1 MYLSRVEID
10 TKNRQKMKDLTNLRA
25 FHGWVEQSFPKEIAK
40 GERLRHLWR
49 IDILQGRSYLLL
61 LSPDR
66 PDLNRLSKYGIAGTA
81 KTKDYEETLNGL
93 RLEQIRPFR
102 LTANAV
108 YRDRKTGK
116 LVPYTSISD
125 IEQWLLKRAERLG
138 FEVVTSPS
146 GKQDFMISDHHSEPL
161 RHGRKAMP
169 VSMTSY
175 EGVLKIT
182 DVAKLKETLANGVGR
197 ERAYGCGLLTVMPEV
212 NQIID

>member
-66 PDLNRLSKYGIAGTA
+66 PDLNRLSKHGIAGTA

-108 YRDRKTGK
+108 YRDRETGG

-125 IEQWLLKRAERLG
+125 MEQWLLSRAERLG
-138 FEVVTSPS
+138 FEVTGSPT
-146 GKQDFMISDHHSEPL
+146 GNLNVMISDHHSEPL
-161 RHGRKAMP
+161 RHGKRTMP
-169 VSMTSY
+169 ISMTSY

-182 DVAKLKETLANGVGR
+182 DVAKLKKALVEGVGR

-212 NQIID
+212 N